1 MTSAVYRAVG
11 VFALGGV
18 SCGLAAVA
26 GLARGWWAVGGG
38 AIGYRAFGG
47 LAAGATL
54 TRAMGSPTAT
64 MKPVA
69 GRKRDSLDKG
79 ARFYQR

>member
-1 MTSAVYRAVG
+1 VG
-11 VFALGGV
+11 WRQSPDWLE
-18 SCGLAAVA
+18 
-26 GLARGWWAVGGG
+26 VGGQW
-38 AIGYRAFGG
+38 AAALSVIAP
-47 LAAGATL
+47 LADWPPVATL
-54 TRAMGSPTAT
+54 TRAMGSPTAN